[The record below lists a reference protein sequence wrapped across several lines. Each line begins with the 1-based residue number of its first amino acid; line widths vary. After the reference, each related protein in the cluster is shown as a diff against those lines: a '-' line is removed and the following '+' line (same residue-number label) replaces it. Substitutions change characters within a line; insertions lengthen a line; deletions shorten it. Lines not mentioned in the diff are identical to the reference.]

1 MSPLTSPSPP
11 FPPPSIVTLPNG
23 ITIRPYHSTADIA
36 PSAHHANNPHI
47 AQWMTNSFPHPY
59 TVESAQNWISSLKL
73 SEARQ
78 MNFVIAKD
86 DALIGGIGLKPMTDI
101 YASTMVIGY
110 WIGEEFWGQGIGK
123 QAVKAFTSWTLQ
135 EFPEVERIEA
145 EVNDGN
151 VGSEKVLLA
160 SGYALEA
167 RLRKRVC
174 KNGVFHDV
182 KFFAILRE
190 DWQT

>member
-1 MSPLTSPSPP
+1 MSDLASPSLP

-23 ITIRPYHSTADIA
+23 ITIRPYHPTADIA
-36 PSAHHANNPHI
+36 TSAHHANNPRI

-59 TVESAQNWISSLKL
+59 TVESAQGWISSLNL
-73 SEARQ
+73 FEARQ

-86 DALIGGIGLKPMTDI
+86 DALIGGIGIKPMTDI
-101 YASTMVIGY
+101 LARTMVIGY
-110 WIGEEFWGQGIGK
+110 WIGEEFWGQGIGR

-145 EVNDGN
+145 VVSAGN

-167 RLRKRVC
+167 TLRKRVY
-174 KNGVFHDV
+174 KNGVFRDE
-182 KFFAILRE
+182 KFFAVLRE
-190 DWQT
+190 DWQK